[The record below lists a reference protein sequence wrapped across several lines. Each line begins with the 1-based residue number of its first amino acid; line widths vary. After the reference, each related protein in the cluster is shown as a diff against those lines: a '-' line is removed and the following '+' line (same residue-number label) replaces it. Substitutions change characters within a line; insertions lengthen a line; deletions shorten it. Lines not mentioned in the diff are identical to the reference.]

1 VTGGAGLASWAA
13 MPWCE
18 GCERFM
24 NPNTL
29 EADGTCPSCG
39 RTVEQP
45 RQATSDVDVAERDK
59 APWHFKLILALT
71 VVYLTWRFI
80 QMITWVVS

>member
-1 VTGGAGLASWAA
+1 
-13 MPWCE
+13 
-18 GCERFM
+18 M

-29 EADGTCPSCG
+29 QADGTCPECG
-39 RTVEQP
+39 RLVEAP
-45 RQATSDVDVAERDK
+45 KPAGAVAASAERDK

-71 VVYLTWRFI
+71 VIYLTWRFI

>member
-1 VTGGAGLASWAA
+1 VGAGLASWAA

-18 GCERFM
+18 TCSRFM

-29 EADGTCPSCG
+29 RTDGTCPECG
-39 RTVEQP
+39 RQVEEPKPAGETVAADRE
-45 RQATSDVDVAERDK
+45 K
-59 APWHFKLILALT
+59 APWHFKLILAVT
-71 VVYLTWRFI
+71 VIYLTWRFI

>member
-1 VTGGAGLASWAA
+1 
-13 MPWCE
+13 
-18 GCERFM
+18 M

-29 EADGTCPSCG
+29 QADGTCPECG
-39 RTVEQP
+39 RTVEAP
-45 RQATSDVDVAERDK
+45 RTAGAVAAERDK

-71 VVYLTWRFI
+71 VIYLTWRFI